1 MITLR
6 ERWKSMKA
14 KLRLFTGEVL
24 SKFITEGQE
33 VRLFRLEWL
42 LETGSYFILL

>member
-6 ERWKSMKA
+6 ERWRSKKA
-14 KLRLFTGEVL
+14 KLRLFTGEIF

-33 VRLFRLEWL
+33 VRIVWSLMALRNR
-42 LETGSYFILL
+42 